1 MDEDLGFD
9 PEGMEIR
16 DILVQMM
23 SRDFRRETGSI
34 EPENIVLDYI
44 LEGDALSITDED
56 GERTEYRR
64 EGAGN
69 GLVGRWL
76 AVDGTEYVEIVEF
89 TEDGTVIR
97 TMTMSGDLNNLM
109 NSGFLAGSGD
119 FDDEDFAEGDFD
131 IRSERG
137 VDFAAPE
144 HNDVGLV
151 GDWSLKYYD
160 EDLEMDVE
168 LHLELKPDGS
178 AILHTKDKNTTSKT
192 TFEWATA
199 EGVLGM
205 NFDDSDEMIN
215 FSYRL
220 EGGNMM
226 FDNEEESQQ
235 WTRLVASIVSPVSWG
250 TLKQKFN
257 AQNSDNSDA
266 ALQGQDSLPRIF
278 EGK

>member
-1 MDEDLGFD
+1 
-9 PEGMEIR
+9 
-16 DILVQMM
+16 
-23 SRDFRRETGSI
+23 
-34 EPENIVLDYI
+34 
-44 LEGDALSITDED
+44 
-56 GERTEYRR
+56 
-64 EGAGN
+64 
-69 GLVGRWL
+69 
-76 AVDGTEYVEIVEF
+76 
-89 TEDGTVIR
+89 
-97 TMTMSGDLNNLM
+97 M

-151 GDWSLKYYD
+151 GDWSLNYYD

-257 AQNSDNSDA
+257 AQNSDNSDV